1 MRLYG
6 HLLFLFFLL
15 NLSGCET
22 DYQLYDAR
30 CGAPCYTGDPETR
43 GVGACYDGIGVCEN
57 RVFVECDGES
67 LPTDEYCDNIDND
80 CNGQVDDFVLDET
93 KGDLCGS
100 RAGECSQ
107 GSVECFDGEMLCIGA
122 VEPTEE
128 ICDSLDNDCNGLV
141 DDLEFVD
148 WCYQYPDGTDRPW
161 DEITSGGECQVGW
174 VTCVDGENVCEGQ
187 IVPAEEICDGLD
199 NDCDGFVD
207 EELQDG
213 EKVDIVFMID
223 LSGSMGAYYPSVATA
238 SQLFATAFTG
248 NPDFRF
254 AIVGVPYPSGNNAG
268 IILDFADA
276 STFQGELSL
285 LSANGGGQEPSWD
298 ATYESCNETLPLSWD
313 TDSRRYVVMFTDET
327 GQSYDGLSES
337 DAATACLD
345 NDVTF
350 YGFIKSSFWTAFD
363 DIASATG
370 GSIYDLGS
378 STQMEEDL
386 SEIFS
391 DECW

>member
-1 MRLYG
+1 MTP
-6 HLLFLFFLL
+6 
-15 NLSGCET
+15 SE
-22 DYQLYDAR
+22 
-30 CGAPCYTGDPETR
+30 E
-43 GVGACYDGIGVCEN
+43 VC
-57 RVFVECDGES
+57 
-67 LPTDEYCDNIDND
+67 
-80 CNGQVDDFVLDET
+80 DD
-93 KGDLCGS
+93 
-100 RAGECSQ
+100 
-107 GSVECFDGEMLCIGA
+107 
-122 VEPTEE
+122 
-128 ICDSLDNDCNGLV
+128 
-141 DDLEFVD
+141 
-148 WCYQYPDGTDRPW
+148 
-161 DEITSGGECQVGW
+161 
-174 VTCVDGENVCEGQ
+174 
-187 IVPAEEICDGLD
+187 LD

-223 LSGSMGAYYPSVATA
+223 LSGSMGTYYPSVATA

-254 AIVGVPYPSGNNAG
+254 AIVGVPYPSGTSAG
-268 IILDFADA
+268 VILDFADA

-327 GQSYDGLSES
+327 GQSYDGRSES
-337 DAATACLD
+337 DAALSCSD

-350 YGFIKSSFWTAFD
+350 YGFIKSSFWHSFD

-370 GSIYDLGS
+370 GTLYDLGS